1 MPLLP
6 ASFGPMI
13 LKMIL
18 GKKILPKLSEAI
30 ANHVAKMFKLN
41 QVVDYMELP
50 NDADKLGKKNQEQIN
65 MLASEMSV
73 IGEKNQEQINML
85 AGNMSVIENR
95 LKKLEILGGKT
106 KKIKSNGK

>member
-65 MLASEMSV
+65 MLA
-73 IGEKNQEQINML
+73 
-85 AGNMSVIENR
+85 GNMSVIENR

>member
-50 NDADKLGKKNQEQIN
+50 NDADKLG
-65 MLASEMSV
+65 
-73 IGEKNQEQINML
+73 EKNQEQINML

>member
-13 LKMIL
+13 IKLIM
-18 GKKILPKLSEAI
+18 PKVVDKLME
-30 ANHVAKMFKLN
+30 MFKLDK
-41 QVVDYMELP
+41 VLKYVEMP
-50 NDADKLGKKNQEQIN
+50 NDADRL
-65 MLASEMSV
+65 
-73 IGEKNQEQINML
+73 GEKNQEQINML